1 MLKVNDQYID
11 AIIKYLNK
19 VLANKRDVCGV
30 CTAHNKLTGKQYDCN
45 GCPLDNPIPQ
55 TAPCSK
61 RSQLRNADGFEV
73 HAYAYATKA
82 SIKNR
87 VEWIIKQINKHTS
100 SKWTI
105 YLGSD

>member
-11 AIIKYLNK
+11 AVIKYLNK
-19 VLANKRDVCGV
+19 VLANKYDVCGI
-30 CTAHNKLTGKQYDCN
+30 CTAQNKLTRKEYDCS

-55 TAPCSK
+55 TIQCA
-61 RSQLRNADGFEV
+61 RRFQLRNTDGFEV
-73 HAYAYATKA
+73 HTYDCATKA
-82 SIKNR
+82 SIQKR
-87 VEWIIKQINKHTS
+87 VEWIIKQVNKHTS